1 MGREMIRRVGETMP
15 MLIVGYVVALAA
27 LRLLLSPNLEM
38 DEAHFVGR
46 VDFRLI
52 YEGGQAPLYHWLMRL
67 ALELTGWRWV
77 EAAALVKYGLLGAYH
92 LLIWKIARRL
102 VDERA
107 AVMAVAASAFLP
119 QILWSSAVSLSYSV
133 AALVGVAAMVH
144 ATLRALQ
151 QPTAWAFAWLGA
163 AASIGALAALEVVI
177 FALPFTA
184 VILADPVMRGILR
197 RREALIAIAIL
208 AAAAG
213 PTLAALLALPAP
225 PGAAAPAA
233 ENGPLRWLDLPHL
246 GVDGLASM
254 ALALLAWAG
263 PAALVWG
270 AARAWDAR
278 GVGVA
283 KTENLFAETLGRA
296 MLGALAAFAA
306 MVLLSDAHHVKERD
320 LTPLLAAAPVYMA
333 IAWPL
338 SRSASVVAALAAAA
352 YGLAFLAFWG
362 LGTQATHRFVYPYD
376 RVAGQLRRVSAEP
389 LPIIAE
395 RAVDRANLVVALG
408 WPGAT
413 TPLMQPV
420 AGRAV
425 LLWTGHGEAPPRLIP
440 AGFGAADKITT
451 IVAPLKNHSGD
462 PLIYRYQ
469 RFERLDEGAD

>member
-1 MGREMIRRVGETMP
+1 MGREMIRRLGDTMP

-46 VDFRLI
+46 VDFRLS
-52 YEGGQAPLYHWLMRL
+52 YDGGQGPLYHWLMRL

-133 AALVGVAAMVH
+133 AAMVGVAAMVH
-144 ATLRALQ
+144 AALRALQ

-163 AASIGALAALEVVI
+163 AAAIGALAAVEVFV
-177 FALPFTA
+177 FALPFAA

-197 RREALIAIAIL
+197 RREALITIAIL

-213 PTLAALLALPAP
+213 PSLAALLALPAP
-225 PGAAAPAA
+225 APPAA
-233 ENGPLRWLDLPHL
+233 DIGALRWLDLPHL

-254 ALALLAWAG
+254 VLALAAWAG

-278 GVGVA
+278 SVGVA
-283 KTENLFAETLGRA
+283 KTENLFADTLGRA

-338 SRSASVVAALAAAA
+338 SRSASAVAALAAAA
-352 YGLAFLAFWG
+352 YAAAFLAFWG

-395 RAVDRANLVVALG
+395 RSVDRANLVVALG
-408 WPGAT
+408 WPGAAS
-413 TPLMQPV
+413 PLMQPV
-420 AGRAV
+420 GDRVV
-425 LLWTGHGEAPPRLIP
+425 LLWTGHGEAPQRLIP
-440 AGFGAADKITT
+440 AGFGPADKITT
-451 IVAPLKNHSGD
+451 IVAPLKNDSGD